1 MSKSK
6 STPVRCFML
15 RETDRAWRYL
25 RRYQSDGFNACP
37 GHGYHE
43 ARYLLGVVAGFKLDA
58 EGTWSEIPHEITSN
72 SDPRWPTK
80 CDHCSYEFKDNEPRQ
95 IFDEHILVTD
105 EGREM
110 SIRTAPPGAMWFA
123 DWMGD
128 AWKGPDGH
136 CLTVRCPDGRDWVID
151 SKASNCTMPN
161 DRGPY
166 DKAHRCWVRHGT
178 PPLITVDKNGRT
190 CGAGAGSIDTKHKY
204 HGFLRDGV
212 FT

>member
-1 MSKSK
+1 MSK

-25 RRYQSDGFNACP
+25 RRYQSSADPAACK

-43 ARYLLGVVAGFKLDA
+43 ARYLLGVVAGFTQDA
-58 EGTWSEIPHEITSN
+58 EGIWQSPKDHPLMSN
-72 SDPRWPTK
+72 DDPRWPTK
-80 CDHCSYEFKDNEPRQ
+80 CDHCSYEFKDSDARQ
-95 IFDEHILVTD
+95 IFDEHIHVTD
-105 EGREM
+105 DGREM

-136 CLTVRCPDGRDWVID
+136 ALMVRCPDGRDWAID
-151 SKASNCTMPN
+151 SQASNCTMKN
-161 DRGPY
+161 DRGPF

-190 CGAGAGSIDTKHKY
+190 CGAGAGSIDTKHRY
-204 HGFLRDGV
+204 HGFLREGQ